1 MGPAASEP
9 QPDARNGSAVDE
21 VSAKPKGR
29 RMRKRAL
36 VAVVAAVTLVTGLT
50 ACSSSKKSS
59 TPGTGGSSATGGTIK
74 FGVLS
79 DLTGPASSGFVTTEK
94 GIKAYVNGVNAAGG
108 VNGQQLSYVMG
119 DTLSTAAGAL
129 TATQK
134 MVQSDKVFAIVEVSS
149 DAYGAQPYLL
159 KQGIPMIGGGFDS
172 PLWSDPKQTNLF
184 NVVGVTNYA
193 KVPLAS
199 GQFFK
204 AQGVTKCGS
213 IGYESSVSSA
223 TSVKAFNKSCE
234 LAGMKAAFTQNVPF
248 GSTDM
253 GAVALKIKSAGV
265 DGLFYSTVPNTAFA
279 LNAALR
285 QIGVTLKVASL
296 PTGYGGDLLESS
308 AAVTAAQGDFFSTP
322 GLAAEANTP
331 ATQKRAADL
340 TAVGVTGPPTFAEQ
354 EAYLAMSGFVAGL
367 KAAGANPTREKF
379 TTSLRAITDFDA
391 DGLLAPQ
398 KISFSNFDPST
409 VCYYYVQLENS
420 TFKNVPNSP
429 FCGGVVPLN

>member
-1 MGPAASEP
+1 
-9 QPDARNGSAVDE
+9 
-21 VSAKPKGR
+21 
-29 RMRKRAL
+29 MRKSVL
-36 VAVVAAVTLVTGLT
+36 VAAVAAVTLVTGLT
-50 ACSSSKKSS
+50 ACSSSKSS
-59 TPGTGGSSATGGTIK
+59 DSSGGGSGSTSSASGGTIK
-74 FGVLS
+74 IGVLS
-79 DLTGPASSGFVTTEK
+79 DLTGPASSGFVTAEK

-108 VNGQQLSYVMG
+108 INGQKISYVMG
-119 DTLSTAAGAL
+119 DTQSTAAGAL

-184 NVVGVTNYA
+184 NSVGVTNYSQ
-193 KVPLAS
+193 VPLAN

-204 AQGVTKCGS
+204 SQGVTKCGS

-223 TSVKAFNKSCE
+223 TSVKAFNQACTI
-234 LAGMKAAFTQNVPF
+234 AGMKAAFTQNVPF

-253 GAVALKIKSAGV
+253 GAIALKIKAAGV

-296 PTGYGGDLLESS
+296 PTGYGSDLLESS
-308 AAVTAAQGDFFSTP
+308 AAVTAAQGDFFSTV
-322 GLAAEANTP
+322 GLPAEANTP

-340 TAVGVTGPPTFAEQ
+340 AAVGVTGPPTFAEQ
-354 EAYLAMSGFVAGL
+354 EAYVAMSAFAAGL

-379 TTSLRAITDFDA
+379 STSLRAITDFDA
-391 DGLLAPQ
+391 DVLLAPQ
-398 KISFSNFDPST
+398 KISFSNFNPSQ
-409 VCYYYVQLENS
+409 VCYYYVQLEGT
-420 TFKNVPNSP
+420 TFKNVTGSP
-429 FCGGVVPLN
+429 FCAGVVPLS